1 MKQRK
6 LESQQTAL
14 YDMGAICNLTGL
26 TPHVLRSWESR
37 YAVVTPKRL
46 KNGRRA
52 YSPKDL
58 NKLQKLKILTAR
70 GHRIGTLAKLDANQ
84 IDARLR
90 EIGISDDG
98 SRPQAG
104 SIVGI
109 TLIGETLKLQ
119 SQNWQLD
126 APNYIEARYS
136 SPGEATAD
144 PTRPANEVIVLE
156 LATVHQ
162 DTLDRV
168 TSILR
173 ELNGQHAIV
182 SYKFGPQMYLSHMT
196 PRNITLCPGVMTPDR
211 LASELA
217 RLTIAGQVQAVRHG
231 PVRARRYT
239 PAQLARIA
247 SLSPSVACECPRHV
261 SSLLTDLIHFE
272 DYSAECEN
280 LKTGDEE
287 LHRFLAEITA
297 RARNL
302 MEQAMAKV
310 IDQEHLTI

>member
-37 YAVVTPKRL
+37 YAIVAPRRL

-70 GHRIGTLAKLDANQ
+70 GHRIGTLANLDDNQ
-84 IDARLR
+84 LEARLR

-104 SIVGI
+104 SIIGI

-119 SQNWQLD
+119 SQNWQLSS
-126 APNYIEARYS
+126 PNYIEARYS
-136 SPGEATAD
+136 SLEEATAD
-144 PTRPANEVIVLE
+144 STRPVNEVIVLE
-156 LATVHQ
+156 LPTVHQ
-162 DTLDRV
+162 STLGRV
-168 TSILR
+168 TSILK
-173 ELNGQHAIV
+173 ELSGQHALV
-182 SYKFGPQMYLSHMT
+182 SYRFGPQMLLSRVT
-196 PRNITLCPGVMTPDR
+196 PQNVTLCPGVMTQER
-211 LASELA
+211 LTSELA
-217 RLTIAGQVQAVRHG
+217 RLTMAGQVQAVRHE

-239 PAQLARIA
+239 HAQLAHIA

-261 SSLLTDLIHFE
+261 SSLLTDLSHFE
-272 DYSAECEN
+272 DYSAECES

-287 LHRFLAEITA
+287 LHRFLTEITA